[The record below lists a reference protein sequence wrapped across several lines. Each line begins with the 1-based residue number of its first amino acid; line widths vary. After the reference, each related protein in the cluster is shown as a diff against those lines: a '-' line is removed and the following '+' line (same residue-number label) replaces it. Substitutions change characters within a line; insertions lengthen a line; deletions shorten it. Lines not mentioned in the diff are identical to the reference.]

1 MREKPIPRPAP
12 GAIRGRSE
20 DAAADAPSAGA
31 TNAAQVVP
39 AWIDG
44 VLTPVEKL
52 AVHLRGLRHQ
62 AISIFVMRG
71 SEVLLQRRAM
81 DKYHTPGLWA
91 NTVCT
96 HPHWGESH
104 AACAARRLDEEL
116 GVMGLSLQRAGVVGY
131 RAEVGGGMIE
141 HEVVEVFIA
150 EAPPGLVVN
159 PNPAE
164 VMEIAW
170 MDIDALAEDCR
181 SNASRYTPWL
191 RVYLG
196 EHRQTI
202 FGATAAPF

>member
-1 MREKPIPRPAP
+1 MREKPIPPPTP
-12 GAIRGRSE
+12 GAIQGRGE

-31 TNAAQVVP
+31 TSAAQLIP

-52 AVHLRGLRHQ
+52 AVHQRGLRHQ

-71 SEVLLQRRAM
+71 GEVLLQRRAM
-81 DKYHTPGLWA
+81 SKYHTPGLWA

-104 AACAARRLDEEL
+104 AACAVRRLDEEL
-116 GVMGLSLQRAGVVGY
+116 GITGLSLRRAGVVEY

-141 HEVVEVFIA
+141 HEVVEVFTA
-150 EAPPGLVVN
+150 AAPLGLVVN
-159 PNPAE
+159 PDPAE
-164 VMEIAW
+164 VKEIAW
-170 MDIDALAEDCR
+170 MEVDALAADCR
-181 SNASRYTPWL
+181 RNAGRYTPWL

-196 EHRQTI
+196 EHRDTI
-202 FGATAAPF
+202 FGATATPF